1 MHRRRGRQPDPSGV
15 RRAGLTASAAARMHE
30 RARPRTAAG
39 GLIRA
44 RPGAPARPRY
54 RRLPRWRPGGGL
66 AGPPAAPRPPA
77 GILPVRRARRLPFSI
92 RPEGRAAGSRRRTWP
107 RGHAGEV
114 RDGRARPTR
123 HGASGRH
130 VCGVP
135 FACTHGEMQ
144 ATAGRRADIAAV
156 ALGLAALGKGG
167 RRDQRRSLLL
177 RDSGPRH
184 PCARTEKQPED
195 STTEAI
201 RQTACPRSRR
211 QRRPRATRP
220 ARTRAPLRRVP
231 PRCPAGSRARKST
244 MHEYGSAS
252 TGNGN
257 RNDNDNDNRRKSHG
271 AGIATARLRRPS
283 RAVRGNSH
291 AWAPQRPAMNASI
304 WSALRSSAPVSTR
317 WPSAVISTSSSMRMP
332 MPRQRGATLVSSGDT

>member
-30 RARPRTAAG
+30 RARPRNAAG

-44 RPGAPARPRY
+44 RPGRRRAHGTAGFRAGAPAGDWPA
-54 RRLPRWRPGGGL
+54 RRQRRGRRQGSCRCDGRDACRFRCDRKVVPQDPGGGL
-66 AGPPAAPRPPA
+66 DHAGTRAKCAMAGP
-77 GILPVRRARRLPFSI
+77 
-92 RPEGRAAGSRRRTWP
+92 
-107 RGHAGEV
+107 
-114 RDGRARPTR
+114 ARPAM
-123 HGASGRH
+123 GASGRH

-135 FACTHGEMQ
+135 SACTYGETQ
-144 ATAGRRADIAAV
+144 AAAGRRADTAAV

-177 RDSGPRH
+177 RGSGPLH

-220 ARTRAPLRRVP
+220 ARTRAPLRRAFRRGARP
-231 PRCPAGSRARKST
+231 APGQGKARCTSTAAQARVT
-244 MHEYGSAS
+244 
-252 TGNGN
+252 
-257 RNDNDNDNRRKSHG
+257 
-271 AGIATARLRRPS
+271 ATATTTTTTTAEKATALASPLRVCVSLPAPCAATPKRGRLSARP
-283 RAVRGNSH
+283 
-291 AWAPQRPAMNASI
+291 
-304 WSALRSSAPVSTR
+304 
-317 WPSAVISTSSSMRMP
+317 
-332 MPRQRGATLVSSGDT
+332 